1 MAHGQGAWNSGAGD
15 CGASNPPARAPGA
28 AVRAALIRALG
39 AGAAAA
45 AAVPGAAADLA
56 DAAAV
61 DMGGEIVVTGF
72 LVSGLTDPRAPLP
85 LLETPLSATVI
96 ADDLLAEQ
104 GRRTLRDALRNIT
117 GLSFQA
123 GEGNPPGGGDSFSI
137 RGFAARDDIYV
148 DGIRDPG
155 NYFRDPF
162 NAERVEVTKGP
173 ASAFAGR
180 GNIGGTVNIVTRRP
194 MLENRRSAELGVGT
208 DSFFRATLD
217 ANILL
222 ARQSGAAFRLNV
234 VGHRNDEPGRDVAN
248 SRRWGV
254 YPALAVGLETPTR
267 FEISHFHMEQD
278 DLPDMG
284 IPNARNRSFAG
295 SGLEG
300 KPVPVNRR
308 NFYGYSTDFRAVT
321 TDITTIRFEQDF
333 GESVR
338 LSNVTRHARVAY
350 AQEAS
355 SPRFVGNPTTI
366 DATTEAVG
374 NRKPRQQRDTLG
386 INQSQLSFE
395 VGPDSFRHALVA
407 GLEVSSETTENRRRL
422 DADGPRMNLLRPQL
436 LPAPPIPFNG
446 TSARIDI
453 DTVSAYLFDTIEL
466 GERVRILAGVRYD
479 DVSTRVRGFDPRG
492 IAPQFATDL
501 ERTDR
506 EWSGNVGLVVKP
518 AANAS
523 LYLAWGTSFEPSARA
538 EIVQVAGGNN
548 NPPVTPAD
556 FQVAP
561 ERARALE
568 LGGKLDLNGGRL
580 QLAAA
585 AFEILQTNGRT
596 PGANPG
602 DPPVVLEGRQRV
614 RGLELQ
620 AVGNLAPAWRLFA
633 GYTYLDGKV
642 TRSNIPVQ
650 VGQRTDNT
658 PEHSLSA
665 WTSYAIAPA
674 ITLGGGVQHVSERLS
689 NIPTSLT
696 TGNFVVTVPAYTVLD
711 AFFEWRIADGVA
723 ARLNLYNLADETYF
737 FAFNSAQSIPA
748 PGRSAVFTLAL
759 DF

>member
-1 MAHGQGAWNSGAGD
+1 MAEGSGAQGL
-15 CGASNPPARAPGA
+15 G
-28 AVRAALIRALG
+28 IRATLMR
-39 AGAAAA
+39 ALTVGAAAA
-45 AAVPGAAADLA
+45 ASMPGQAADLA
-56 DAAAV
+56 EAADI
-61 DMGGEIVVTGF
+61 DMGGDIVVTGF
-72 LVSGLTDPRAPLP
+72 LVSGLSDPRAPLP

-96 ADDLLAEQ
+96 ADELLAEQ

-194 MLENRRSAELGVGT
+194 VLENRRSAELGVGT
-208 DSFFRATLD
+208 DNFFRATAD
-217 ANILL
+217 VNVVL
-222 ARQSGAAFRLNV
+222 AEESGAAFRLNM
-234 VGHRNDEPGRDVAN
+234 VGHQNDEPGRDIAN
-248 SRRWGV
+248 GRRWGIT
-254 YPALAVGLETPTR
+254 PALAVGLGTPTR

-295 SGLEG
+295 SGFEG

-308 NFYGYSTDFRAVT
+308 NFYGYSTDFREVT
-321 TDITTIRFEQDF
+321 TDITTIRFEQDL
-333 GESVR
+333 GGSGQI
-338 LSNVTRHARVAY
+338 SNVTRYARVAY

-355 SPRFVGNPTTI
+355 SPRFVGNPTSI
-366 DATTEAVG
+366 DATTQAVG
-374 NRKPRQQRDTLG
+374 NRKPRQQLDTLG
-386 INQSQLSFE
+386 INQTQLAIAA
-395 VGPDSFRHALVA
+395 GPDSFRHNIVV
-407 GLEVSSETTENRRRL
+407 GLEISAETTENRRRL
-422 DADGPRMNLLRPQL
+422 DADGPRMNLFRPEL
-436 LPAPPIPFNG
+436 FAAPPIPFNG
-446 TSARIDI
+446 TRARIDI
-453 DTVSAYLFDTIEL
+453 DTVSAYIFDTIEI
-466 GERVRILAGVRYD
+466 GERVRVLAGVRYD
-479 DVSTRVRGFDPRG
+479 DVSTRVRGFDSRG
-492 IAPQFATDL
+492 IAPQFVTDL

-506 EWSGNVGLVVKP
+506 EWSGNIGLVFKP
-518 AANAS
+518 APNAS
-523 LYLAWGTSFEPSARA
+523 LYVAWGTAFEPSARA

-548 NPPVTPAD
+548 NPPVTPGA

-561 ERARALE
+561 ERSRAFE
-568 LGGKLDLNGGRL
+568 LGGKLDLNDGRL
-580 QLAAA
+580 NLGAAV
-585 AFEILQTNGRT
+585 FEILQTNGRT
-596 PGANPG
+596 PGVNPG

-620 AVGNLAPAWRLFA
+620 AVGNLTPEWKLFA
-633 GYTYLDGKV
+633 GYTFLDGKV

-650 VGQRTDNT
+650 VGLRTDNT
-658 PEHSLSA
+658 PEHSVSV
-665 WTSYAIAPA
+665 WTSYNIAPA
-674 ITLGGGVQHVSERLS
+674 FTLGGGLQHVSERLS

-696 TGNFVVTVPAYTVLD
+696 SGNFVVTVPAYTVLD
-711 AFFEWRIADGVA
+711 AFAEWRIREGVA
-723 ARLNLYNLADETYF
+723 ARVNVYNLADETYF

-748 PGRSAVFTLAL
+748 PGRSAVLTLAL